1 MKKKQF
7 RTEGKQREVEE
18 KEKELVE
25 ENVVFFIMFCYN
37 NREKG
42 FRIKIEKLNVF
53 SFKYMKP
60 NIFVFLILVRA

>member
-1 MKKKQF
+1 MKQKQF

-42 FRIKIEKLNVF
+42 IESRLK
-53 SFKYMKP
+53 S
-60 NIFVFLILVRA
+60 